1 MRAGAHILRL
11 GVSWRRLASALLF
24 CRCALRCAFADVGG
38 ICVGFLVY
46 DFMGRR
52 VALFAWVGMC
62 SIIVSIGSADDT
74 AEPTGHSL
82 SCAREHGYLGVV
94 TGDL

>member
-11 GVSWRRLASALLF
+11 GVSWRRLAFALLF

-38 ICVGFLVY
+38 ICAGFLY
-46 DFMGRR
+46 FDGW
-52 VALFAWVGMC
+52 LFLRGSECAR
-62 SIIVSIGSADDT
+62 SSIGSADDT

-82 SCAREHGYLGVV
+82 SCAHEHGYLGVV